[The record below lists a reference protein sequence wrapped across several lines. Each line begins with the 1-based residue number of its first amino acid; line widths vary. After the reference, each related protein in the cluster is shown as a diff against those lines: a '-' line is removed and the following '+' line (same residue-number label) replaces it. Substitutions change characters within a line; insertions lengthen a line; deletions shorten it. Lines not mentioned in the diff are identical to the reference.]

1 METAPRI
8 VGIDRLRERLRA
20 LLGTE
25 SLLFRR
31 FETALRTRDPERV
44 AAAMDA
50 LALYPPTLREQIEEV
65 LLAWLL
71 DEPLERG
78 TGRSDGHGL
87 V

>member
-1 METAPRI
+1 MGTAPRI
-8 VGIDRLRERLRA
+8 IGIDRLRERLQA

-50 LALYPPTLREQIEEV
+50 LALHPPALREQIEEA

-71 DEPLERG
+71 DEPLDHAGSRLGGRG
-78 TGRSDGHGL
+78 L
-87 V
+87 L